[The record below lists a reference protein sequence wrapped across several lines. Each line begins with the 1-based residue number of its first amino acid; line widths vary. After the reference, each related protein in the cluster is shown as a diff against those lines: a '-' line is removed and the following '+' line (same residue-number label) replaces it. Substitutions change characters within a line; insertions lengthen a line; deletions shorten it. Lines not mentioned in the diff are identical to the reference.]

1 MLFTSL
7 DFVIFEFGFRYS
19 RVGIFVFT
27 SLDFGFY
34 KLGFCAIGRLK
45 SCLVP
50 TKLNFSRDI
59 TASFSLFSFISLHFP
74 VLPAPSR
81 HVHNPLRT
89 NSSPLAYKSTATNI
103 VFLRPGLTNSSPLAY
118 KTIASDVQTSRPT
131 DKNFFSGTEIYF
143 KGLEIYFKASEIH
156 FQAFEIVLSQ
166 AVMDFVPQSDGK
178 CPSRSASF
186 IPAGQEE
193 SPGRCARGF
202 HHSLP

>member
-50 TKLNFSRDI
+50 TKLNISRDI
-59 TASFSLFSFISLHFP
+59 TASFSLFSFISGHFP

-81 HVHNPLRT
+81 HVHSPLRT
-89 NSSPLAYKSTATNI
+89 NSSPLAYKSTAPNI
-103 VFLRPGLTNSSPLAY
+103 VFLRPGLTKPSPQTYKFLAPGIQILRPGHTKPSPRTY
-118 KTIASDVQTSRPT
+118 KLLAPRIKT
-131 DKNFFSGTEIYF
+131 FSVARKYIS
-143 KGLEIYFKASEIH
+143 KAWKYILKLLKYISKP
-156 FQAFEIVLSQ
+156 L
-166 AVMDFVPQSDGK
+166 K
-178 CPSRSASF
+178 
-186 IPAGQEE
+186 
-193 SPGRCARGF
+193 
-202 HHSLP
+202 